1 MAAAAARLVLGVR
14 MPLPPVPRP
23 RGAPEEGTDGSLPE
37 IHGLDHQQQ
46 EEEEPVGAVVLVR
59 SLVVVDEKQERP
71 VARMPEVWKGVV
83 PYSVAVA
90 AGGPTTAHTMITV
103 LSIFIAISL
112 AE

>member
-1 MAAAAARLVLGVR
+1 M
-14 MPLPPVPRP
+14 
-23 RGAPEEGTDGSLPE
+23 
-37 IHGLDHQQQ
+37 
-46 EEEEPVGAVVLVR
+46 VLVH
-59 SLVVVDEKQERP
+59 SLVVVAENQERP

-83 PYSVAVA
+83 PCSVAVA